1 MPLRPTLALCAL
13 LSLPLLAGADDQAPS
28 PDQVMSEHKAEIDNR
43 LADID
48 YKRKRIVEANMNLT
62 GKEGEAFWPI
72 YNTYRSEAEKL
83 SKQHLALIL
92 DYAKSY
98 NTGKVSDKDASALLK
113 RAGERGL
120 ANLRIVAHDAVE
132 VLQHMVPPGS
142 LAGVHIFFPDP
153 WHKKRHHKRRLV
165 TPGFAHLAATR
176 LQVGASWR
184 LATDWADYA
193 EQMVEVL
200 DAEPL
205 LDGGAT
211 DRWAER
217 PVTRFER
224 KGVEAGRDITDLR
237 YVRV

>member
-13 LSLPLLAGADDQAPS
+13 LSLPLLAGAVDQVPS

-113 RAGERGL
+113 RAEKL
-120 ANLRIVAHDAVE
+120 QQLRLDLRNRYIARMAKAVSPTRAMRF
-132 VLQHMVPPGS
+132 LQ
-142 LAGVHIFFPDP
+142 IE
-153 WHKKRHHKRRLV
+153 
-165 TPGFAHLAATR
+165 T
-176 LQVGASWR
+176 Q
-184 LATDWADYA
+184 
-193 EQMVEVL
+193 L
-200 DAEPL
+200 DAMAL
-205 LDGGAT
+205 LDMASEIPL
-211 DRWAER
+211 AE
-217 PVTRFER
+217 
-224 KGVEAGRDITDLR
+224 
-237 YVRV
+237 

>member
-98 NTGKVSDKDASALLK
+98 NTGNLK
-113 RAGERGL
+113 A
-120 ANLRIVAHDAVE
+120 ACDQTN
-132 VLQHMVPPGS
+132 PP
-142 LAGVHIFFPDP
+142 AGVTS
-153 WHKKRHHKRRLV
+153 
-165 TPGFAHLAATR
+165 TPL
-176 LQVGASWR
+176 GASSPDQWNAVIDT
-184 LATDWADYA
+184 LTKYGGLTGAKPATDYY
-193 EQMVEVL
+193 
-200 DAEPL
+200 
-205 LDGGAT
+205 T
-211 DRWAER
+211 DDFI
-217 PVTRFER
+217 PTS
-224 KGVEAGRDITDLR
+224 
-237 YVRV
+237 

>member
-13 LSLPLLAGADDQAPS
+13 LSLPLLAGADDQVPS

-98 NTGKVSDKDASALLK
+98 NTSKVSDKDASALLK
-113 RAGERGL
+113 RAEGAVRGADARIL
-120 ANLRIVAHDAVE
+120 ARLTETQQRE
-132 VLQHMVPPGS
+132 VKRMLGKLGS
-142 LAGVHIFFPDP
+142 
-153 WHKKRHHKRRLV
+153 
-165 TPGFAHLAATR
+165 
-176 LQVGASWR
+176 
-184 LATDWADYA
+184 
-193 EQMVEVL
+193 E
-200 DAEPL
+200 
-205 LDGGAT
+205 
-211 DRWAER
+211 
-217 PVTRFER
+217 
-224 KGVEAGRDITDLR
+224 
-237 YVRV
+237 